1 MIRFEKFQ
9 HSYYQQ
15 VCDFLIE
22 INKENNY
29 HNNWN
34 WARFEWMYEHP
45 LTNKELLNEMG
56 LWFDDNHLVGA
67 ALIDMFFGEAFVGV
81 LNDYQSLY
89 VEVLKYAFDY
99 LKDDQGLGILLND
112 DNKQEFNEAIKQ
124 GFSKVEAEEID
135 CEINLDKEFA
145 ISLPEGFS
153 VETFDAEKNSQEIE
167 WLFWQGFDHGNDKEE
182 FLKQYKESTGT
193 RPHFNPYLCIVV
205 KNKQGEL
212 VASASTWYDPRTD
225 YAYVEPV
232 CVIPEYRKM
241 GLGKVAVY
249 TAINHAREL
258 GAKRAIVNSGQEF
271 YQKIGFKKKN
281 HYSFYWKKEERTVNG
296 VTYKLERLLGKGK
309 GGYSYLAKVGDNEYV
324 LKQIH
329 HEPCEYYQFG
339 NKIEAENND
348 YQRLL
353 DAGIRIPKMIDIDV
367 EQEIIIKEYIEG
379 DVISDLIKEKHSIK
393 EYIPQLKEMAKLA
406 KEKGLNID
414 YYPTNFVVKNKLL
427 YYIDYECNSYTDEW
441 NLDNWGI
448 KYWNGE
454 KEL

>member
-1 MIRFEKFQ
+1 MIRFVNFQ
-9 HSYYQQ
+9 HCYYQQ

-22 INKENNY
+22 LNKDNNY

-67 ALIDMFFGEAFVGV
+67 ALIDMFFGEAFAGV

-89 VEVLKYAFDY
+89 VEVLKYAFDN
-99 LKDDQGLGILLND
+99 LKDDQGLGISFHDENID
-112 DNKQEFNEAIKQ
+112 EINEAIKQ

-135 CEINLDKEFA
+135 CLINLKDKLP
-145 ISLPEGFS
+145 ISLPDGFNF
-153 VETFDAEKNSQEIE
+153 ETYDAEKNAKEIE
-167 WLFWQGFDHGNDKEE
+167 WLFYQGFDHGNDKEE
-182 FLKQYKESTGT
+182 FLKQYKEPTGS
-193 RPHFNPYLCIVV
+193 RPHFNPYLCIVI
-205 KNKQGEL
+205 KDKQGDL
-212 VASASTWYDPRTD
+212 VASASTWYDTRTD
-225 YAYVEPV
+225 YAYLEPV
-232 CVIPEYRKM
+232 CVVPSYRKL
-241 GLGKVAVY
+241 GLGKTAVY
-249 TAINHAREL
+249 IAVNHAREL
-258 GAKRAIVNSGQEF
+258 GAKRVIVNSGQEF
-271 YQKIGFKKKN
+271 YQRIGFKKKS

-309 GGYSYLAKVGDNEYV
+309 GGYSYLAKVDDKEYV

-339 NKIEAENND
+339 NKIEAESND

-367 EQEIIIKEYIEG
+367 EKEIIIKEYIEG
-379 DVISDLIKEKHSIK
+379 NVISDLIKEKHSIK

-427 YYIDYECNSYTDEW
+427 YYIDYECNSYSDEW